1 MKRQFVL
8 GAIVLAGGVGTAI
21 LHAQQAAAPQGRGGG
36 PAFPPVSAAEKV
48 ADNLYMVPGQ
58 GGNTAVWVMADGVL
72 LVDTKLAD
80 NGQAILDEVKKV
92 TDKPV
97 TYIVNT
103 HTHGDHTGSNQFF
116 PGSVQIVVHEKT
128 AANMAKMPVFQEAA
142 NKQGLSDRTYKDK
155 LTLFKGKEEVELRYF
170 GPAHTDGDSFVVFK
184 SARVMHSGDAF
195 ANKGTPFIDRG
206 NGGSGVGYPETLKK
220 AAREIKNVDKVIPG
234 HSAVLA
240 WDDFVAA
247 GEFNQ
252 LMLDHARTAL
262 KANKTPEQALKE
274 FTLPESLKA
283 KGFAQPAAGRG
294 GAGGN
299 FTVIMEELQGK

>member
-1 MKRQFVL
+1 MFK
-8 GAIVLAGGVGTAI
+8 
-21 LHAQQAAAPQGRGGG
+21 
-36 PAFPPVSAAEKV
+36 
-48 ADNLYMVPGQ
+48 
-58 GGNTAVWVMADGVL
+58 
-72 LVDTKLAD
+72 
-80 NGQAILDEVKKV
+80 
-92 TDKPV
+92 
-97 TYIVNT
+97 
-103 HTHGDHTGSNQFF
+103 
-116 PGSVQIVVHEKT
+116 
-128 AANMAKMPVFQEAA
+128 EAA
-142 NKQGLSDRTYKDK
+142 NKHGLSDRTYKDK
-155 LTLFKGKEEVELRYF
+155 LTLFRGKEEVELRYF
-170 GPAHTDGDSFVVFK
+170 GPAHTNGDSFVVFK

-206 NGGSGVGYPETLKK
+206 NGGSGVGYPETFKK

-252 LMLDHARTAL
+252 LMLDHARAAL

>member
-1 MKRQFVL
+1 
-8 GAIVLAGGVGTAI
+8 
-21 LHAQQAAAPQGRGGG
+21 
-36 PAFPPVSAAEKV
+36 V